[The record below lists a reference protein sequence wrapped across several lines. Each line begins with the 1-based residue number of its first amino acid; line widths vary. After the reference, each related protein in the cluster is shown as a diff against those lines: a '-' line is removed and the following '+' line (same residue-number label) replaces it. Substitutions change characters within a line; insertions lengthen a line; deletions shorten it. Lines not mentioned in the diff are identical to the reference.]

1 MSEQTPKELLT
12 QIRSFIATAKAH
24 LAGGGDVDMT
34 GLDGKVR
41 ELCDRVLDMPK
52 PEADA
57 YAVEMEALVEELD
70 ALKIDM
76 VTAQAGLR
84 QQIEGLNLRHK
95 AAKAYTTSEAMP
107 TGTKTDTDKK

>member
-1 MSEQTPKELLT
+1 MSEQNAKELLT
-12 QIRSFIATAKAH
+12 QIRSFIGTAKTH
-24 LAGGGDVDMT
+24 LAEGGDVDMT

-57 YAVEMEALVEELD
+57 YAVEMDALVEELD
-70 ALKIDM
+70 TLKLDM
-76 VTAQAGLR
+76 VSAQAGLR

-95 AAKAYTTSEAMP
+95 AVKAYTTNEATP
-107 TGTKTDTDKK
+107 VGKKTDKE

>member
-1 MSEQTPKELLT
+1 MSEQTAKELLV
-12 QIRSFIATAKAH
+12 QIRGFIATAKAH
-24 LAGGGDVDMT
+24 LADGGEVDMT

-57 YAVEMEALVEELD
+57 YTVEMEALVDELD
-70 ALKIDM
+70 TLKTDM
-76 VTAQAGLR
+76 VTAQAEVQR
-84 QQIEGLNLRHK
+84 QIEGLNLRQK

-107 TGTKTDTDKK
+107 AGKKTDKE